1 MANLNNVQI
10 IGRLGKDPESRYTQT
25 SKHVCKFSVAV
36 EAYVPKDS
44 NRPKHTEWFNVV
56 AWEALAD
63 VCAKYLGKGDL
74 VYCQGELQTREYEK
88 DGQRRYFTEL
98 NMRQMQMLKTKPKE
112 AQQGQPAQP
121 SRPPLNAQV
130 PDFDDDIPF

>member
-10 IGRLGKDPESRYTQT
+10 IGRLGKDPESRYTT
-25 SKHVCKFSVAV
+25 NSTHVCKFSVAV

-56 AWEALAD
+56 AWAKLAD
-63 VCAKYLGKGDL
+63 VCAQYLSKGDL
-74 VYCQGELQTREYEK
+74 VYCQGELQTRQYEK

-112 AQQGQPAQP
+112 GQQQAPAPGPQ
-121 SRPPLNAQV
+121 QQEV

>member
-10 IGRLGKDPESRYTQT
+10 IGRLGKDPESRHTPGGV
-25 SKHVCKFSVAV
+25 HVAKFSVAV

-44 NRPKHTEWFNVV
+44 DRPKHTEWFNVV
-56 AWEALAD
+56 AFEALAD
-63 VCAKYLGKGDL
+63 VCVKYLTKGDL

-88 DGQRRYFTEL
+88 DGTRRYFTEL
-98 NMRQMQMLKTKPKE
+98 KMRQMQMLKTKPKE
-112 AQQGQPAQP
+112 QTE
-121 SRPPLNAQV
+121 RPLRQEAQV

>member
-10 IGRLGKDPESRYTQT
+10 IGRLGKEPEMRYTQSGT
-25 SKHVCKFSVAV
+25 PVCKFSVAV

-44 NRPKHTEWFNVV
+44 DRPKHTEWFNVV
-56 AWEALAD
+56 SFAKLAE
-63 VCAKYLGKGDL
+63 VCAQYLSKGDE
-74 VYCQGELQTREYEK
+74 VYCQGELQTREYNK

-98 NMRQMQMLKTKPKE
+98 NMRQMQMLKTKGKA
-112 AQQGQPAQP
+112 AQQQAP
-121 SRPPLNAQV
+121 SKPPEQQEA

>member
-10 IGRLGKDPESRYTQT
+10 IGRLGKDPESRYTT
-25 SKHVCKFSVAV
+25 NSKHVCKFSVAV

-44 NRPKHTEWFNVV
+44 QRPKHTEWFNVV

-74 VYCQGELQTREYEK
+74 VYCQGELQTRQYEK

-98 NMRQMQMLKTKPKE
+98 NMRTMQMLKTKPKE
-112 AQQGQPAQP
+112 GQSGVEQGARQD
-121 SRPPLNAQV
+121 SQV

>member
-10 IGRLGKDPESRYTQT
+10 IGRLGKEPEMRYTQGGT
-25 SKHVCKFSVAV
+25 PVCKFSVAV

-44 NRPKHTEWFNVV
+44 DRPKHTEWFNVV
-56 AWEALAD
+56 AFAKLAD
-63 VCAKYLGKGDL
+63 VCAQYLSKGDE
-74 VYCQGELQTREYEK
+74 VYCQGELQTRQYEK

-98 NMRQMQMLKTKPKE
+98 NMRQMQMLKTKGK
-112 AQQGQPAQP
+112 AGQGQPP
-121 SRPPLNAQV
+121 TKPPEQQEA

>member
-10 IGRLGKDPESRYTQT
+10 IGRLGKDPESRYTT
-25 SKHVCKFSVAV
+25 GSKHVVKFSVAV

-44 NRPKHTEWFNVV
+44 DRPKHTEWFNVV
-56 AWEALAD
+56 AWEGLAD
-63 VCAKYLGKGDL
+63 VCHQYLSKGDE
-74 VYCQGELQTREYEK
+74 VYCQGELRTREYDK

-98 NMRQMQMLKTKPKE
+98 NMRQMQMIKTKGKE
-112 AQQGQPAQP
+112 QQTPAA
-121 SRPPLNAQV
+121 RPPEESQV

>member
-10 IGRLGKDPESRYTQT
+10 IGRLGKDPESRHSPNGT
-25 SKHVCKFSVAV
+25 HVAKFSVAV

-44 NRPKHTEWFNVV
+44 DQPKHTEWFNVV
-56 AWEALAD
+56 AFGVLAD
-63 VCAKYLGKGDL
+63 VCVKYLGKGDE
-74 VYCQGELQTREYEK
+74 VYVQGKLQTREYNK

-98 NMRQMQMLKTKPKE
+98 KMDQMQMLKTRPKDQAEKPLRQE
-112 AQQGQPAQP
+112 
-121 SRPPLNAQV
+121 AQV

>member
-10 IGRLGKDPESRYTQT
+10 IGRLGKEPESRYTT
-25 SKHVCKFSVAV
+25 GSKHVVKFSVAV
-36 EAYVPKDS
+36 DAYVPKDS

-63 VCAKYLGKGDL
+63 VCAKYLSKGDL
-74 VYCQGELQTREYEK
+74 VYCQGELHTREYEK

-98 NMRQMQMLKTKPKE
+98 NMRQMQMLKTKGKE
-112 AQQGQPAQP
+112 QQTQAAAPSSSNSQP
-121 SRPPLNAQV
+121 
-130 PDFDDDIPF
+130 PDFDDEIPF

>member
-10 IGRLGKDPESRYTQT
+10 IGRLGKDPESRYTT
-25 SKHVCKFSVAV
+25 GSKHVVKFSVAV

-44 NRPKHTEWFNVV
+44 DRPKHTEWFNVV
-56 AWEALAD
+56 AWEGLAD
-63 VCAKYLGKGDL
+63 VCHQYLSKGDE
-74 VYCQGELQTREYEK
+74 VYCQGELRTREYDK

-98 NMRQMQMLKTKPKE
+98 NMRQMQMIKTKGKE
-112 AQQGQPAQP
+112 QQTPAAAP
-121 SRPPLNAQV
+121 SEQSQV

>member
-10 IGRLGKDPESRYTQT
+10 IGRLGKEPEMRYTQSGT
-25 SKHVCKFSVAV
+25 PVCKFSVAV

-44 NRPKHTEWFNVV
+44 DRPKHTEWFNVV
-56 AWEALAD
+56 SFAKLAE
-63 VCAKYLGKGDL
+63 VCAQYLSKGDE
-74 VYCQGELQTREYEK
+74 VCCQGELQTREYNK

-98 NMRQMQMLKTKPKE
+98 NMRQMQMLKTKGKA
-112 AQQGQPAQP
+112 AQQQAP
-121 SRPPLNAQV
+121 SKPPEQQEA